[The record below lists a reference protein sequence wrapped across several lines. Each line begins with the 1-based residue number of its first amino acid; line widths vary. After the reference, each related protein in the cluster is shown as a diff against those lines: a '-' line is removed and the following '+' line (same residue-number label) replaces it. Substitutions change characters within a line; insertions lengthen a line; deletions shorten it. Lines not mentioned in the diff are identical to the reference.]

1 LIVLFERLGRATAAA
16 VLNGALARIADAAAL
31 VPELPDAMSRVRES
45 LGEAA
50 FEADKRGGTAMPVS
64 QASNYALAEIAQEL
78 TALAASSGPAE

>member
-1 LIVLFERLGRATAAA
+1 
-16 VLNGALARIADAAAL
+16 
-31 VPELPDAMSRVRES
+31 MSRVRES